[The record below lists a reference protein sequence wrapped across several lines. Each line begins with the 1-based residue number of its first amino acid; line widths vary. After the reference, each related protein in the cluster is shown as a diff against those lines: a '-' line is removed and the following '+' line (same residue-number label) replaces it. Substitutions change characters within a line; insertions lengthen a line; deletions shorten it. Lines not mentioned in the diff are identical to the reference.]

1 MMKKYLFVDRD
12 GTLIR
17 EPEDEQVDSLEKME
31 FLPGVFRNLY
41 LITHLLDYRLVMVSN
56 QDGLGT
62 ASYPEKDFKLVQE
75 KLLKFLSNEGVQFDE
90 VVIDP
95 STPED
100 KSPNRKPNTGM
111 VRSYLECDFDREAS
125 FVLGDRDTDII
136 LARNMGIQGIKI
148 NEDDPSVPDELKDF
162 CALAT
167 QSWDQIFS
175 WLRKFYRTAQIK
187 RETKETSIFGSL
199 SLDGVGH
206 SDIRTGLGFFNH
218 MLDQL
223 ARHGNMDL
231 ELNVKGDLEVDEHHT
246 IEDTGLALGE
256 AFARAVGNKKG
267 LERFGFSVPMDECI
281 ANCVLD
287 LSGRSHLEWKV
298 EFNRERIGEVP
309 TEMFEHFFESFA
321 REAGC
326 TLHIN
331 AGGKNDHHK
340 IEAVFKSFART
351 LKMAVEQN
359 VNNVTIPTTKGKL

>member
-1 MMKKYLFVDRD
+1 MMKKYLFLDRD
-12 GTLIR
+12 GTIIR
-17 EPEDEQVDSLEKME
+17 EPEDEQIDSLEKMD

-62 ASYPEKDFKLVQE
+62 ASYPEKDFNLVQE
-75 KLLKFLSNEGVQFDE
+75 KLMKSLINEGIQFDE
-90 VVIDP
+90 VLIDP
-95 STPED
+95 STPEEN
-100 KSPNRKPNTGM
+100 SPNRKPNTGM
-111 VRSYLECDFDREAS
+111 VRSYLQCDFDRENS
-125 FVLGDRDTDII
+125 FVIGDRDTDVI
-136 LARNMGIQGIKI
+136 LARNMGIRGIKI
-148 NEDDPSVPDELKDF
+148 NEEDISVPDELADF

-167 QSWDQIFS
+167 QSWDEIFS
-175 WLRKFYRTAQIK
+175 WLRKHSRTARIK
-187 RETKETSIFGSL
+187 RETGETSIYGTL
-199 SLDGVGH
+199 SLDGTGH
-206 SDIRTGLGFFNH
+206 SDIQTGLGFFNH

-223 ARHGNMDL
+223 ARHGKMDL
-231 ELNVKGDLEVDEHHT
+231 ELYVKGDLDVDEHHT

-281 ANCVLD
+281 SNCVLD

-298 EFNRERIGEVP
+298 EFNRERIGDVP

-321 REAGC
+321 HEARI
-326 TLHIN
+326 TLHVN

-340 IEAVFKSFART
+340 IEAVFKSFARA
-351 LKMAVEQN
+351 LKMAVEQD